1 MWFLL
6 CPEILTCESIEK
18 SFTEIA
24 VPMIIVEGTQERIL
38 MKILWRQ
45 EIEDK
50 RKSQTGGEQGMSK
63 KVKVGSSFQEREAVF
78 RGKD

>member
-1 MWFLL
+1 
-6 CPEILTCESIEK
+6 
-18 SFTEIA
+18 
-24 VPMIIVEGTQERIL
+24 MIIVEGTQERIL